1 MERQKDVIVKSM
13 KDVDLTSLKFPQV
26 VIYHKPDDWPE
37 NCIARVFDN
46 GRPTNMIMVE
56 CCVWNL
62 QYDIKKSTN
71 LVFVERGK
79 DDDPAIVGVWL

>member
-1 MERQKDVIVKSM
+1 MERQKDVIVKSI

-26 VIYHKPDDWPE
+26 AIYQHPDDWPE

-46 GRPTNMIMVE
+46 GKPTNTIIVD

-62 QYDIKKSTN
+62 QYDIEKNTN
-71 LVFVERGK
+71 MIWLPRVAE
-79 DDDPAIVGVWL
+79 DDTAIVGVYI